1 MINILYGDGIHDDTA
16 AIQEM
21 IAEGGCELS
30 LPMPEKFYL
39 ISKPIE
45 IPSGFKLT
53 LPRAA
58 EVRLAKGSNCVMLK
72 NKLETPEDAEYTG
85 SYKTYVNAYA
95 DASTAQNIEICGG
108 IWNANNMEQAEN
120 PLISHTSIPG
130 FWGFCFSFYKTVN
143 LKISQ
148 LTIKDPT
155 AHGINLDAVT
165 YFTVEDITFDFNPG
179 NPKPTCM
186 NGLNLMGNCL
196 FGTICN
202 LTGAC
207 CENTVSLNSEEGSHG
222 DISYITI
229 DGVSCGIAPAGIR
242 MFIGSNNIEN
252 IRISNVSGTF
262 SQTCFA
268 FIKVGGNGGIF
279 DTITIENVHADLTK
293 AIPERTV
300 HPDFPEGPLVYID
313 YFLTLKNLTISDF
326 YHDEKVIPRETF
338 LIGENVNI
346 DRLIMKNVRTTN
358 TTSGK
363 CPLFL
368 NYGKI
373 GYISYR
379 GVDTGKDDKYP
390 LRISFDKIM
399 EF

>member
-1 MINILYGDGIHDDTA
+1 MLNKLYGDGIHDDTA

-21 IAEGGCELS
+21 IDNSGCELS
-30 LPMPEKFYL
+30 LPAPENYYL
-39 ISKPIE
+39 ISKAIE
-45 IPSGFKLT
+45 IPSNFKLI
-53 LPRAA
+53 LPRTA
-58 EVRLAKGSNCVMLK
+58 EVRLAKNSNCVMLK
-72 NKLETPEDAEYTG
+72 NKLELPEGAEYSNYS
-85 SYKTYVNAYA
+85 SYLSACANVAA
-95 DASTAQNIEICGG
+95 AQNIEICGG
-108 IWNANNMEQAEN
+108 IWNGNNMEQEKN
-120 PLISHTSIPG
+120 PLVSPTLISG

-165 YFTVEDITFDFNPG
+165 YFTVENITFDFNPG

-207 CENTVSLNSEEGSHG
+207 CENTVSLNSEEGSYG

-268 FIKVGGNGGIF
+268 FVKVGGNGGIF
-279 DTITIENVHADLTK
+279 DTITIENVHAKLTK
-293 AIPERTV
+293 TDKERVAYPE
-300 HPDFPEGPLVYID
+300 FPEGPLVYID
-313 YFLTLKNLTISDF
+313 YFLTLKNITISDF
-326 YHDEKVIPRETF
+326 YHDEKEISRETF

-346 DRLIMKNVRTTN
+346 DKLVMKNVHTSNATN
-358 TTSGK
+358 GK